1 MSIPPFLG
9 ENIETT
15 FKNSFSSHMIQKKI
29 TAKMIKKKKPKPL
42 ILHDNCR
49 CFSQKNK
56 LIFPNKED
64 YQQKEMLH
72 LITK

>member
-1 MSIPPFLG
+1 
-9 ENIETT
+9 
-15 FKNSFSSHMIQKKI
+15 MIQKKI